1 MLSKLKF
8 LVSQPGLALRD
19 RLTSDSPLSPPAG
32 EFVKGINLGGEA
44 VVIDGNPWLS
54 YSEALATGL
63 SAPGVTVAQT
73 YRIPKPHAQ
82 GEMRAMLNTVIFK
95 TQTLALEQSLPNGR
109 YDLYLWIMENF
120 QTNWHSLELQV
131 ASQPIAQGLG
141 QLSLDGWARYGPY
154 TVAVNEGWLNLA
166 LTTHSPEIDAHLM
179 GLSLHRVD

>member
-1 MLSKLKF
+1 
-8 LVSQPGLALRD
+8 
-19 RLTSDSPLSPPAG
+19 
-32 EFVKGINLGGEA
+32 
-44 VVIDGNPWLS
+44 
-54 YSEALATGL
+54 
-63 SAPGVTVAQT
+63 
-73 YRIPKPHAQ
+73 
-82 GEMRAMLNTVIFK
+82 MLNTVIFK